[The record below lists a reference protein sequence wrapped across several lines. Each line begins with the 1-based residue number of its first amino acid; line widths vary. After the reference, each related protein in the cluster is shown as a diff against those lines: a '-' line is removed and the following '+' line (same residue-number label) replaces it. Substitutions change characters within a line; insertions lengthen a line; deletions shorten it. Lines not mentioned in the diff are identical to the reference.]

1 MKEKSASYVKWTPT
15 NIPCQNAEA
24 RWWLIG
30 HRRAKAF
37 WRNWNEVTFDS
48 NLGFSPPQQHF
59 RHKSIFV
66 VWIYRQLFIFGFH
79 NKYQLSLQIH
89 LEVFTKKLLNLKF
102 NQSEQN
108 GGKKVLTFHIYNFSH
123 HQRPKVLYKWKV

>member
-1 MKEKSASYVKWTPT
+1 MIFLCNVR
-15 NIPCQNAEA
+15 PC
-24 RWWLIG
+24 
-30 HRRAKAF
+30 
-37 WRNWNEVTFDS
+37 
-48 NLGFSPPQQHF
+48 PQQHF

-66 VWIYRQLFIFGFH
+66 VRIYRQLFIFGFH

-108 GGKKVLTFHIYNFSH
+108 GGKKVLTFHVYNFSH
-123 HQRPKVLYKWKV
+123 HQCPKVLYKWKV